1 MPPTVARARTIAH
14 EDRLTLVEHLDEL
27 RTRIIVCIGTLVVAM
42 SVCFWQNN
50 RLLDIADHPVPGAI
64 LDKGGLLTLGP
75 AEAFTTTL
83 TLSGYF
89 ALVLSLPVVLYQL
102 YAYILPAFSDVERRK
117 ITPLLFLAPLL
128 FIAGVVFAYFV
139 VLPPALHFLT
149 NFNSDNFNNQ
159 LRAKEYYGFFATMLI
174 VMGLI
179 FEVPIFILAICRVGI
194 VTPDQLAENRRF
206 AIVGIAIVAA
216 LLPTLDPVTLILEM
230 IPILLLYELSIVLA
244 RAFVPDEDEEQLSEP
259 SG

>member
-1 MPPTVARARTIAH
+1 MPPTVASARTLSH

-27 RTRIIVCIGTLVVAM
+27 RTRIIICIGTVVVAM
-42 SVCFWQNN
+42 SVCFWQNE
-50 RLLDIADHPVPGAI
+50 RILSIANNPIPDNIGDPI
-64 LDKGGLLTLGP
+64 TLGP

-89 ALVLSLPVVLYQL
+89 ALVVSLPIILYQL
-102 YAYILPAFSDVERRK
+102 YAYILPAFSDAERRK
-117 ITPLLFLAPLL
+117 ITPLLFLAPVL
-128 FIAGVVFAYFV
+128 FIAGVAFAYFV
-139 VLPPALHFLT
+139 VMPPALHFLT
-149 NFNSDNFNNQ
+149 DFNSQDFNNQ
-159 LRAKEYYGFFATMLI
+159 LRAKDYYTFFATMLV

-206 AIVGIAIVAA
+206 AIVGIAVVAA

-244 RAFVPDEDEEQLSEP
+244 RAFVPDAEDEEQLSDP
-259 SG
+259 SA

>member
-1 MPPTVARARTIAH
+1 MSPTVARARTLSH

-27 RTRIIVCIGTLVVAM
+27 RTRIIICVGTIVVSM
-42 SVCFWQNN
+42 SVCFWQNQ
-50 RLLDIADHPVPGAI
+50 RILSIANNPIP
-64 LDKGGLLTLGP
+64 DKIGQPITLGP

-89 ALVLSLPVVLYQL
+89 ALVVALPIILYQL
-102 YAYILPAFSDVERRK
+102 YAYILPAFSDAERRK

-128 FIAGVVFAYFV
+128 FIAGVLFAYFV
-139 VLPPALHFLT
+139 VMPPALHFLT
-149 NFNSDNFNNQ
+149 DFNSQDFNNQ
-159 LRAKEYYGFFATMLI
+159 LRAKDYYTFFATMLV

-206 AIVGIAIVAA
+206 AIVGIAVVAA

-244 RAFVPDEDEEQLSEP
+244 RAFTPDQEDEELSEP
-259 SG
+259 SSE

>member
-1 MPPTVARARTIAH
+1 MSPTVARARTISH

-27 RTRIIVCIGTLVVAM
+27 RTRIIVCIGVVVVAM
-42 SVCFWQNN
+42 SFCFWQNE
-50 RLLDIADHPVPGAI
+50 RILSIANNPIPDNIGDPI
-64 LDKGGLLTLGP
+64 TLGP

-89 ALVLSLPVVLYQL
+89 ALVISLPIILYQL
-102 YAYILPAFSDVERRK
+102 YAYILPAFSDAERRK
-117 ITPLLFLAPLL
+117 ITPLLLLAPVL
-128 FIAGVVFAYFV
+128 FILGVVFAYFV
-139 VLPPALHFLT
+139 IMPPALHFLT
-149 NFNSDNFNNQ
+149 DFNSQDFNNQ
-159 LRAKEYYGFFATMLI
+159 LRAKDYYSFFATMLI

-216 LLPTLDPVTLILEM
+216 LLPTLDPVTLILEI

-244 RAFVPDEDEEQLSEP
+244 RAFTPERKDSEEDSEP
-259 SG
+259 FSD